1 MTSEFGHKSGLTR
14 RRLLHQGAGAGLA
27 LIAAPSIRSASA
39 AEDINFQLDWIAYGR
54 HAPYYVALD
63 KGFYKDRGLNVM
75 IQQGRGT
82 LQGIRTLIAG
92 QSQFIFQDIGVML
105 SVRSKE
111 GSKIKALACMYQ
123 KTPHTF
129 FFIKNKG
136 ISTPKDIEGK
146 KAAFS
151 PGDSPRLMFP
161 AFAKANAVDE
171 SKISWLSVD
180 PNSKNAV
187 LLNYAVDGMVTYLFT
202 LPVLQKAAKAGDEV
216 GTFVYGDYG
225 ADFYSNGI
233 GAMEDFIKA
242 KPEVTKNFV
251 QATMQG
257 VAHTLANPQEAVS
270 ILKKYQAQL
279 DEEVALKEIEI
290 IRTLSNAA
298 DPKQKLGFMSKE
310 KMEETQE
317 LMVKY
322 LDLKNKVPLDEAFTN
337 EFLPA

>member
-1 MTSEFGHKSGLTR
+1 
-14 RRLLHQGAGAGLA
+14 
-27 LIAAPSIRSASA
+27 
-39 AEDINFQLDWIAYGR
+39 
-54 HAPYYVALD
+54 
-63 KGFYKDRGLNVM
+63 
-75 IQQGRGT
+75 
-82 LQGIRTLIAG
+82 
-92 QSQFIFQDIGVML
+92 ML
-105 SVRSKE
+105 SVRAKE

-123 KTPHTF
+123 KTPHTL

-136 ISTPKDIEGK
+136 ISRPKDLEGK
-146 KAAFS
+146 KVAFS

-161 AFAKANAVDE
+161 AFAKANNVDE
-171 SKISWLSVD
+171 SKVGWLSVD

-187 LLNYAVDGMVTYLFT
+187 LLNHAVDGMVTYLFT
-202 LPVLQKAAKAGDEV
+202 LPVLQKSAKAGDEV
-216 GTFVYGDYG
+216 GTFVYGEWG

-233 GAMEDFIKA
+233 GAMEDYIKS

-257 VAHTLANPQEAVS
+257 VAHTLANPKEAVS

-322 LDLKNKVPLDEAFTN
+322 LDLKNKVPLEEAFTN
-337 EFLPA
+337 EFLAA

>member
-1 MTSEFGHKSGLTR
+1 MTSQFGFSSGLTR
-14 RRLLHQGAGAGLA
+14 RRFIAHGAGAGMA
-27 LIAAPSIRSASA
+27 LVAAPGVRTASA
-39 AEDINFQLDWIAYGR
+39 AEEINFQLDWIAYGR

-63 KGFYKDRGLNVM
+63 KGFYKDRGLNVT
-75 IQQGRGT
+75 IHQGRGT

-105 SVRSKE
+105 SVRAKE

-129 FFIKNKG
+129 FYMKNKG
-136 ISTPKDIEGK
+136 INAPKDIEGK

-161 AFAKANAVDE
+161 AFAKANGIDE
-171 SKISWLSVD
+171 SKVSWLSVD

-187 LLNYAVDGMVTYLFT
+187 LLNH
-202 LPVLQKAAKAGDEV
+202 
-216 GTFVYGDYG
+216 FVYGEHG

-242 KPEVTKNFV
+242 KPDVTKNFV

-257 VAHTLANPQEAVS
+257 VADTLANPKEAVS

-279 DEEVALKEIEI
+279 DEEVALKEVEI
-290 IRTLSNAA
+290 IRTLSNAN

-310 KMEETQE
+310 KMEATQD
-317 LMVKY
+317 LMMKY
-322 LDLKNKVPLDEAFTN
+322 LDLKE
-337 EFLPA
+337 